1 MMNDRIMRTAKHA
14 AMGGIA
20 GYIAERGIE
29 HMTGIDFVN
38 GVLEI
43 AGAGLGAAHA
53 NRDLVA
59 MAYEGARLVTGKEP
73 SQLTNEEWEA
83 VRARYPKA
91 VGYLERALAVN

>member
-1 MMNDRIMRTAKHA
+1 MSERLVRTAKHA
-14 AMGGIA
+14 AVGGIA
-20 GYIAERGIE
+20 GYIAERGVE
-29 HMTGIDFVN
+29 HLTGIDFVN

-43 AGAGLGAAHA
+43 AGATLGVANA

-73 SQLTNEEWEA
+73 AQLTNEEWET

>member
-1 MMNDRIMRTAKHA
+1 MNERLVRTAKQA
-14 AMGGIA
+14 ALGGIA

-29 HMTGIDFVN
+29 HLTGIDFVN

-43 AGAGLGAAHA
+43 AGATLGVANA
-53 NRDLVA
+53 NRDLVS

-73 SQLTNEEWEA
+73 THLSNEEWEA

-91 VGYLERALAVN
+91 VGYLERALAVS